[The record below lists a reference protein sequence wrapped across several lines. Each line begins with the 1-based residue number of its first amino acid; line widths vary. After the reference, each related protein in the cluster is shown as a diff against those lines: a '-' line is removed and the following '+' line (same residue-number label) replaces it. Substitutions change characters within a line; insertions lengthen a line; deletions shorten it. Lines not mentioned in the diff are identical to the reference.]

1 MLNFENK
8 LEGLQD
14 RPDYPKEKPWYFRPD
29 KDSLVDYNIITNYS
43 LKDHYFDA
51 PEKRPECAEWK
62 VSYTYI
68 LKTLI
73 FFLQVKF
80 PPNMNKN
87 FKDYNIVSNKYLEFN
102 D

>member
-1 MLNFENK
+1 M
-8 LEGLQD
+8 EGLQS
-14 RPDYPKEKPWYFRPD
+14 RPDYPKEKPWYFKPE
-29 KDSLVDYNIITNYS
+29 KDLRTVDYNIITNYD
-43 LKDHYFDA
+43 LTEHHFAA

-62 VSYTYI
+62 VSI
-68 LKTLI
+68 FLMHLI
-73 FFLQVKF
+73 CVFLQVKF